1 MQFYN
6 LYFQAYLPISDVRPK
21 KGSDEEENIIMEKNG
36 NSEIKDFEERLR
48 HKTIEVK
55 QQSFKLQFHRYL

>member
-1 MQFYN
+1 
-6 LYFQAYLPISDVRPK
+6 
-21 KGSDEEENIIMEKNG
+21 MEKNG

-55 QQSFKLQFHRYL
+55 QLEENFRFKLQQEKFHIAELQTAISQVFVGLVLLH

>member
-1 MQFYN
+1 
-6 LYFQAYLPISDVRPK
+6 
-21 KGSDEEENIIMEKNG
+21 MEKNG

-55 QQSFKLQFHRYL
+55 QLEENFKFKLQQERFHIVELQTAISQVF